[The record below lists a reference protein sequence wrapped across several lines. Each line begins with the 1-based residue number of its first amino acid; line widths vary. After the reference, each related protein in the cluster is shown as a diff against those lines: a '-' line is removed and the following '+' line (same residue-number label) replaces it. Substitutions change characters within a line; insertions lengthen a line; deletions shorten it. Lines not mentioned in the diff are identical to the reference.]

1 MPHPSLYLLF
11 RSNLTTQK
19 ARDSRERTQR
29 VTAASQSTNNNTE
42 RVNSDVKE
50 QMVLYSKLFIV
61 MGIAWIF
68 ECVHY
73 LIHSDHTHTEELC
86 YDTLELILRAISC
99 FNLLR
104 GSLIFFIFVCK
115 DSILAKVSKDK
126 TDQTHLSLFL
136 PGVQADGVW
145 SEAELPAEETPP
157 PFRQRH
163 QQGAQTL

>member
-1 MPHPSLYLLF
+1 M
-11 RSNLTTQK
+11 
-19 ARDSRERTQR
+19 
-29 VTAASQSTNNNTE
+29 TAASQYTNTD

-73 LIHSDHTHTEELC
+73 VIHSDHTHTEEHC
-86 YDTLELILRAISC
+86 NDTLELILRAISC

-115 DSILAKVSKDK
+115 YSILDKVSRDTTDQTMGVLYTVSKDK
-126 TDQTHLSLFL
+126 
-136 PGVQADGVW
+136 
-145 SEAELPAEETPP
+145 
-157 PFRQRH
+157 
-163 QQGAQTL
+163 

>member
-1 MPHPSLYLLF
+1 M
-11 RSNLTTQK
+11 TT
-19 ARDSRERTQR
+19 
-29 VTAASQSTNNNTE
+29 ASQSTNNNTD

-73 LIHSDHTHTEELC
+73 VIHSDHTHSQEHC

-115 DSILAKVSKDK
+115 DSILEKVKPRQERPNPL
-126 TDQTHLSLFL
+126 TLLHLA
-136 PGVQADGVW
+136 GVQTDRLWG
-145 SEAELPAEETPP
+145 EACLPPEETPP
-157 PFRQRH
+157 ALRQRH
-163 QQGAQTL
+163 QQGEQSRD

>member
-1 MPHPSLYLLF
+1 MFVCQVETSSQHSLYLLY

-19 ARDSRERTQR
+19 ARDSRGRTHR
-29 VTAASQSTNNNTE
+29 VAVASQNTNNNTD

-50 QMVLYSKLFIV
+50 QMVLYSKLFVV

-73 LIHSDHTHTEELC
+73 VIHSDHTHTEEHC
-86 YDTLELILRAISC
+86 YDTIELVLRAISC

-115 DSILAKVSKDK
+115 DSILDKVSRSSD
-126 TDQTHLSLFL
+126 TTFQTITLSLPGLETNRLWSQANL
-136 PGVQADGVW
+136 PPEKT
-145 SEAELPAEETPP
+145 SP
-157 PFRQRH
+157 
-163 QQGAQTL
+163 TL

>member
-1 MPHPSLYLLF
+1 MSVKLRPTVSSHHLLF

-29 VTAASQSTNNNTE
+29 VMAASQYTNNNTD
-42 RVNSDVKE
+42 RVTSDVKE

-68 ECVHY
+68 EFLHY
-73 LIHSDHTHTEELC
+73 VIHADHTHTDELC
-86 YDTLELILRAISC
+86 YDTLELILRAIGC

-115 DSILAKVSKDK
+115 DSILDKVSRDR
-126 TDQTHLSLFL
+126 TENPPDC
-136 PGVQADGVW
+136 
-145 SEAELPAEETPP
+145 LPARSPN
-157 PFRQRH
+157 
-163 QQGAQTL
+163 